1 MLIVCPN
8 CATSYDVELAS
19 LRPSGRQVRCV
30 RCRTV
35 WHAEL
40 PHAEQLV
47 AAAEAL
53 GPAPPA
59 PVMVEAMAEAGIT
72 GAPRDPE
79 PAAPQFESAEAAPP
93 DNRVEVPAREPVASQ
108 MNEAEGPE
116 NASGAG
122 HPAIETESPP
132 LAPTDLDAESPPPA
146 EIEEAEP
153 IAPSGPLVKDIE
165 SVAARRRR
173 SRDARR
179 TRLRW
184 PLSRL
189 QTAMMALIVADAI
202 IVCWRVDF
210 VRAMPQTASF
220 FSSIGMPVNLR
231 GLDFDSLTT
240 ATEQHDDMPILVVSG
255 NIINDTA
262 DAVTV
267 PHLRFAVRNAAQQE
281 IYSWTAMP
289 SRASLPPGEGISFRT
304 RLASPPPDA
313 HDVLVRFLTR
323 YDMLNGSR

>member
-19 LRPSGRQVRCV
+19 LRPNGRKVRCV

-40 PHAEQLV
+40 PHAEKLL
-47 AAAEAL
+47 AAAQAL
-53 GPAPPA
+53 GPALPI
-59 PVMVEAMAEAGIT
+59 PVMAEAMAASAAT
-72 GAPRDPE
+72 ALPRAPE
-79 PAAPQFESAEAAPP
+79 PAVSQFESAGVAAP
-93 DNRVEVPAREPVASQ
+93 DDRIEEPAQATAR
-108 MNEAEGPE
+108 MDEAESPE
-116 NASGAG
+116 DVGAAG
-122 HPAIETESPP
+122 DPAIETESPP
-132 LAPTDLDAESPPPA
+132 LAPIDLD
-146 EIEEAEP
+146 EEAPSPTAIEKAEP
-153 IAPSGPLVKDIE
+153 VAPSGPLVKDIE

-173 SRDARR
+173 SREANRK
-179 TRLRW
+179 RLRW

-189 QTAMMALIVADAI
+189 QSAMMALIVADAI
-202 IVCWRVDF
+202 IVCWRADF

-255 NIINDTA
+255 NIVNDTA
-262 DAVTV
+262 DTVNV

>member
-19 LRPSGRQVRCV
+19 LRPNGRQVRCV

-59 PVMVEAMAEAGIT
+59 PVMAEARAESAAT
-72 GAPRDPE
+72 AAPGAPE
-79 PAAPQFESAEAAPP
+79 AATSQFESAKAAAADDGVEAPAPATAGM
-93 DNRVEVPAREPVASQ
+93 D
-108 MNEAEGPE
+108 EAESPE
-116 NASGAG
+116 NASVAG
-122 HPAIETESPP
+122 DPAIETESPP
-132 LAPTDLDAESPPPA
+132 LAPTDLDADAPPSA
-146 EIEEAEP
+146 EIEETEP
-153 IAPSGPLVKDIE
+153 TAPSGPPVKDIE
-165 SVAARRRR
+165 LVAARRRR
-173 SRDARR
+173 SREERR
-179 TRLRW
+179 LRLRW

-189 QTAMMALIVADAI
+189 QSAMMALIVADAI

-220 FSSIGMPVNLR
+220 FSSIGTPVNLR

-240 ATEQHDDMPILVVSG
+240 ATEQHDDMPILVVNG
-255 NIINDTA
+255 NIVNDTA
-262 DAVTV
+262 DTVTV

-289 SRASLPPGEGISFRT
+289 ARASLPPGEGISFRT

>member
-19 LRPSGRQVRCV
+19 LRPNGRQVRCV

-40 PHAEQLV
+40 PHAEKLI

-53 GPAPPA
+53 APAQSAPA
-59 PVMVEAMAEAGIT
+59 MAEAMAEPA
-72 GAPRDPE
+72 APVPPVDPE
-79 PAAPQFESAEAAPP
+79 PAASQFEAAEAAAP
-93 DNRVEVPAREPVASQ
+93 DDGIGAPVREPVAAPTD
-108 MNEAEGPE
+108 EAESPE
-116 NASGAG
+116 NTVASD
-122 HPAIETESPP
+122 PAIETESPP
-132 LAPTDLDAESPPPA
+132 LVPTDLDAESPPPA

-153 IAPSGPLVKDIE
+153 IAPSGPPVKDIE

-173 SRDARR
+173 SREEKRK
-179 TRLRW
+179 RLRW

-189 QTAMMALIVADAI
+189 QSAMMALIVADAI
-202 IVCWRVDF
+202 IVCWRADF

-255 NIINDTA
+255 NIINDTG
-262 DAVTV
+262 DTVNV